1 MKYLLAYIAPDMR
14 SRVVDALIAAHVP
27 GITISEAHG
36 FGQEHD
42 ATHPEHHEFAGVE
55 MTKKLRL
62 EIFCHDS
69 DAVKFLTAIY
79 GAAHT
84 GHRGDGKVFVFDV
97 ADALRLKTGEHGP
110 AAIGPWRA

>member
-1 MKYLLAYIAPDMR
+1 
-14 SRVVDALIAAHVP
+14 
-27 GITISEAHG
+27 
-36 FGQEHD
+36 
-42 ATHPEHHEFAGVE
+42 
-55 MTKKLRL
+55 
-62 EIFCHDS
+62 
-69 DAVKFLTAIY
+69 VKFLTAIY